1 MLFEDFK
8 KHIPVIEK
16 LSLSVLNSHQKM
28 EPQIRKKLMQL
39 PEYTDR
45 IPKKA
50 AVLMLVYP
58 KNDKATLALIVRKKS
73 HDVHSSQIAFP
84 GGKHEDNDDNYQ
96 ETALRETFE
105 EIGVHQY
112 RVHLIRSFS
121 EVYIPVSNFLV
132 YPFLATAK
140 AELIFSPCP
149 DEVELVIEIPIEK
162 VLNENSVSTVCM
174 DTSYAQQIDVPVFK
188 FDNYVVWGA
197 TAMMLSELKD
207 ALKVALFEK

>member
-8 KHIPVIEK
+8 NRISDIEK
-16 LSLSVLNSHQKM
+16 LNLNVLDSHQKM
-28 EPQIRKKLMQL
+28 EPQIRKELLRL
-39 PEYTDR
+39 PEYTNR
-45 IPKKA
+45 TPKKA

-58 KNDKATLALIVRKKS
+58 KNQVATLALIVRKKS

-84 GGKHEDNDDNYQ
+84 GGKHEENDDNYQ

-112 RVHLIRSFS
+112 RVHLVRAFS

-132 YPFLATAK
+132 FPFLATAK

-149 DEVELVIEIPIEK
+149 DEVESVIEIPLEK
-162 VLNENSVSTVCM
+162 VLNENSVGTVCM
-174 DTSYAQQIDVPVFK
+174 DTSYAQQIDVPVFM
-188 FDNYVVWGA
+188 FDEHIVWGA

-207 ALKVALFEK
+207 AINQTLAKK